1 VRITMP
7 PNRIAIGIVDPGRE
21 INYYPVFEFLEANGL
36 LASVTI
42 YNPYDTQPK
51 PDIVLAS
58 DEWCSEYSV
67 KLLHAKVQKLPTL
80 HIADGI
86 VKWGNVWT
94 NPRSLSEDAGMPM
107 FQPILADRIACI
119 GSFQAR
125 IFSSWGQTKK
135 LALTGLPRFD
145 KFISHFHSLQ
155 RLDKRSSFRADISNP
170 KILIIVANQPGY
182 TDDEISKARQSFHD
196 LNLYLSQDLNCR
208 HLNVV
213 WRYGPRSPKV
223 LPADLFGIVENDTSL
238 FEALA
243 SSDYVIASPSTAA
256 LEAMS
261 MDIPTCLI
269 DYSGLPEFVHAAW
282 VIRSKST
289 IDQEFCSLIK
299 APENRMNY
307 QRFLLHDQIRMD
319 GLATPR
325 VCTLMQNMIS
335 LAESCLQQ
343 GVQPDFSRL
352 RVDSP
357 DFSYIQPY
365 AYNPDLLFPAHPL
378 FARSDVESLKCEL
391 GHLRL
396 RLNQVESSPNT
407 KLFSLFKL
415 KARRFFSRLLKSP
428 C

>member
-1 VRITMP
+1 MVD
-7 PNRIAIGIVDPGRE
+7 NKIAIGIVDPGRE
-21 INYYPVFEFLEANGL
+21 VHYHSIFEYLEANGK
-36 LASVTI
+36 LASVST
-42 YNPYDTQPK
+42 YNPYNTQAK
-51 PDIVLAS
+51 PDIVLTS
-58 DEWCSEYSV
+58 DEWYSEYSV
-67 KLLHAKVQKLPTL
+67 KLLQAKVQDIPTL

-94 NPRSLSEDAGMPM
+94 NPRSLSEDVGMPM

-125 IFSSWGQTKK
+125 LLSSLGQTKK

-145 KFISHFHSLQ
+145 KLISHFQSFQILE
-155 RLDKRSSFRADISNP
+155 KSSAFSADISNP

-182 TDDEISKARQSFHD
+182 TNDQISKARQSFHD
-196 LNLYLSQDLNCR
+196 LNLYFAQSLNCR
-208 HLNVV
+208 HLKVV
-213 WRYGPRSPKV
+213 WRYGPRSPSF
-223 LPADLFGIVENDTSL
+223 LPADLYGSIENDSSL
-238 FEALA
+238 FDALS

-282 VIRSKST
+282 IIRSKST
-289 IDQEFCSLIK
+289 IDKEFCSLIK

-307 QRFLLHDQIRMD
+307 QRFLLHDQMRMD

-335 LAESCLQQ
+335 LAKSCLQQ
-343 GVQPDFSRL
+343 GVQPDYSSL
-352 RVDSP
+352 GVDSP
-357 DFSYIQPY
+357 DFSYLQPY
-365 AYNPDLLFPAHPL
+365 AYKPELLFPAHPL
-378 FARSDVESLKCEL
+378 FARSDIDCLKCEL

-396 RLNQVESSPNT
+396 RLSQVETRASSNLLSHLRLSSR
-407 KLFSLFKL
+407 KFL
-415 KARRFFSRLLKSP
+415 SRLRK
-428 C
+428 